1 MTCSA
6 EKDDAFLKF
15 PKKYATTHSNGI
27 ILLIFGDGR
36 SVRLLYW
43 FDSWKKYLVRLM
55 TMAFVDRRASCVALY
70 LLGTKRDV

>member
-36 SVRLLYW
+36 SVRLLY
-43 FDSWKKYLVRLM
+43 VRPAC
-55 TMAFVDRRASCVALY
+55 T
-70 LLGTKRDV
+70 

>member
-6 EKDDAFLKF
+6 EKDDVFLKF

-43 FDSWKKYLVRLM
+43 FDSWKNVY
-55 TMAFVDRRASCVALY
+55 
-70 LLGTKRDV
+70 G